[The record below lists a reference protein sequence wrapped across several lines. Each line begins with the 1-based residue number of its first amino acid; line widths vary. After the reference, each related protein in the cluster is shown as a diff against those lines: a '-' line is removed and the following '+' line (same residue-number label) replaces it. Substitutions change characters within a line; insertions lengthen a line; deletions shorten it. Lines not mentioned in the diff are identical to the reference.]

1 MENFYDIFFTRWFHD
16 YRPMIRKTMRTLKY
30 VAYLATIGRF
40 LLTVLFFLRGEFGM
54 YSSYL

>member
-1 MENFYDIFFTRWFHD
+1 MENFYDLFTRWFHD

-40 LLTVLFFLRGEFGM
+40 LLTALFFFVVSLRM
-54 YSSYL
+54 CVSYL